1 MSIIY
6 QILTCP
12 PPTDEDDEEFEC
24 DVCGETF
31 DNSEDTD
38 SIKNIGRCL
47 GCYAEYGDSWPDRV

>member
-1 MSIIY
+1 MTKQDNTIE
-6 QILTCP
+6 L
-12 PPTDEDDEEFEC
+12 EC